1 MEFYVEYHSPEGNW
15 ENGKT
20 KLSVPAL
27 NTTTIEDVKYMLQVR
42 IQVPVCDQRLFYQG
56 RALTDDQMTLSRLY
70 FREGDTL
77 HLQFTAVADIQGM
90 IELLDVLKKCAREIE
105 EKPGNK
111 LPDLN
116 EDSPDVWQFYDRL
129 LYTVEELGSF
139 FFPWK
144 CPRTVSQ
151 RHFFVQER
159 GFDAFLKVF
168 KFSRQLFLTEQ
179 QERDLIL

>member
-56 RALTDDQMTLSRLY
+56 RALTDDQVTLSRLY

-105 EKPGNK
+105 EKPGNE

-144 CPRTVSQ
+144 CSRTVAQ

-159 GFDAFLKVF
+159 GFDAFLEVF